1 VAYLEMRS
9 ITKTFPGVVAN
20 NKINFSVG
28 KGTIHALVGENGA
41 GKSTLMRILYGL
53 YRPDEGE
60 IFLNEKRVEIHNPQ
74 DAIYLGIGMVH
85 QEFQLIP
92 SLTVAENIVLGNE
105 PRKNIWVDR
114 KAEKER
120 VIELSDRFGLQVK
133 PDVPVREVAVGV
145 QQRVEILK
153 LLYRKAKLLILDEPT
168 AVLTPQEVGGLFDVL
183 KRLVSDGRTIIF
195 ITHKLGEVMDIC
207 DKATV
212 LRHGELVGTV
222 NVADTSRTELARM
235 MVGEDLS
242 RTAEDRPPVG
252 EEPRLILDDISAMDD
267 RGLPALQHIRFHVNA
282 GEVLGIAGVE
292 GNGQSELVE
301 VLTGLREYEGKI
313 TLAGVDLRKE
323 STRFRRESGMAII
336 PENRKTQGLNLLGK
350 ISENLVANKYYQP
363 PFSSKA
369 GVISWKRVTDF
380 AKDLIAKYDIRAD
393 GPEAVAGTL
402 SGGNAQKI
410 ILARELSSK
419 PVTLIAAHPTR
430 GLDIAATQFVHQEIM
445 HMRAENVA
453 VLIISADLDELL
465 IVSDRILVLF
475 EGQIVGEVDPRT
487 VTHEQLGLLMAGIT
501 ENVL

>member
-1 VAYLEMRS
+1 
-9 ITKTFPGVVAN
+9 
-20 NKINFSVG
+20 
-28 KGTIHALVGENGA
+28 
-41 GKSTLMRILYGL
+41 
-53 YRPDEGE
+53 
-60 IFLNEKRVEIHNPQ
+60 
-74 DAIYLGIGMVH
+74 
-85 QEFQLIP
+85 
-92 SLTVAENIVLGNE
+92 
-105 PRKNIWVDR
+105 
-114 KAEKER
+114 
-120 VIELSDRFGLQVK
+120 
-133 PDVPVREVAVGV
+133 
-145 QQRVEILK
+145 
-153 LLYRKAKLLILDEPT
+153 
-168 AVLTPQEVGGLFDVL
+168 
-183 KRLVSDGRTIIF
+183 
-195 ITHKLGEVMDIC
+195 
-207 DKATV
+207 
-212 LRHGELVGTV
+212 
-222 NVADTSRTELARM
+222 
-235 MVGEDLS
+235 
-242 RTAEDRPPVG
+242 
-252 EEPRLILDDISAMDD
+252 MDD
-267 RGLPALQHIRFHVNA
+267 RGLPALQHIRFHANA
-282 GEVLGIAGVE
+282 GKVLGIAGVE